1 MRIRTELCTSS
12 LTGTIPSLP
21 FLILT
26 SLQTHNHA
34 NTSSLKRLKIIT
46 KPGLVVL
53 HGTQPGKGSGN
64 SYNLEAPRRYP
75 VKLLRQ
81 LNTTDILLA
90 LTATWPLHVWFI
102 TGGFKGGGQ
111 GGHAPKMPSTAKS
124 RQLLGDYPRPHT
136 GAPSLDPAGGLL
148 SPRPPEL
155 APSKFIFWIRPC
167 GSSHST
173 VLTIRLTPVDM
184 KTEAELR
191 RRAARKAQNPVRV
204 VDAGVRTDGWTQ

>member
-53 HGTQPGKGSGN
+53 HGTQPGNGSGN

-75 VKLLRQ
+75 VKHLRQ
-81 LNTTDILLA
+81 LNITDILLA
-90 LTATWPLHVWFI
+90 LTVAT
-102 TGGFKGGGQ
+102 T
-111 GGHAPKMPSTAKS
+111 
-124 RQLLGDYPRPHT
+124 
-136 GAPSLDPAGGLL
+136 
-148 SPRPPEL
+148 
-155 APSKFIFWIRPC
+155 
-167 GSSHST
+167 
-173 VLTIRLTPVDM
+173 RLVHHW
-184 KTEAELR
+184 R
-191 RRAARKAQNPVRV
+191 I
-204 VDAGVRTDGWTQ
+204 

>member
-102 TGGFKGGGQ
+102 TGGFKGGGK
-111 GGHAPKMPSTAKS
+111 GAMPP
-124 RQLLGDYPRPHT
+124 RCLQLRKVVSFWGTTPDPIPGLRPWTPLGDFCPPDPLNWPPPSSFSGSAPVVHHT
-136 GAPSLDPAGGLL
+136 LQ
-148 SPRPPEL
+148 
-155 APSKFIFWIRPC
+155 C
-167 GSSHST
+167 
-173 VLTIRLTPVDM
+173 
-184 KTEAELR
+184 
-191 RRAARKAQNPVRV
+191 
-204 VDAGVRTDGWTQ
+204 